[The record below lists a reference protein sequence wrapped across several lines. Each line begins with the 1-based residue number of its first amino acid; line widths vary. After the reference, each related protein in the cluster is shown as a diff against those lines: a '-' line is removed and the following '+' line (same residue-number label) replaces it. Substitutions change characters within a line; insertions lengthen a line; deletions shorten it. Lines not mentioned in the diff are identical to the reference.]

1 VLKLIWI
8 IWVILLA
15 AGLYGVVQRL
25 THGHLPAGYGS
36 YVPWGLWIGLY
47 FLGVGISGGAFL
59 IGAVGY
65 ILGLPGFSR
74 GSDLRTAI
82 VLSIAALIP
91 AFIGVGLDL
100 GRTGRLLS
108 ILLSPSFT
116 SMMAFN
122 AWMYNVFLVIA
133 AVSWILSFRNGSVW
147 LKPLLVLGSF
157 MSVLFPSQSG
167 VFFEAVRTNDFW
179 NSPILS
185 VLFLASAVALGG
197 AALLLVRTLIG
208 PGSASQQALSD
219 NDQALGTLRTVTV
232 TGILIYLVFEFAEFS
247 IAFWNPGEHSPN
259 VSFLLFG
266 NYWDVFWLLHL
277 TAGAAIPIVLLLA
290 SSRTGWAVAAL
301 LVTAGFGAARMSV
314 LVPGQIAG
322 QIPGLQQA
330 FQDPRLVYSYHPT
343 SMEYLVGC
351 FMLAVGMAIFYV
363 GLRLST
369 TFGSGSQERA

>member
-1 VLKLIWI
+1 
-8 IWVILLA
+8 
-15 AGLYGVVQRL
+15 
-25 THGHLPAGYGS
+25 
-36 YVPWGLWIGLY
+36 
-47 FLGVGISGGAFL
+47 
-59 IGAVGY
+59 
-65 ILGLPGFSR
+65 
-74 GSDLRTAI
+74 
-82 VLSIAALIP
+82 
-91 AFIGVGLDL
+91 
-100 GRTGRLLS
+100 LS